1 MARLKIPTMCT
12 MRNGLLVI
20 SYMVVFAIMVF
31 TYDSWADDELVVMGV
46 VAAFLFAGLAL
57 WVFVAQKHR
66 PPSDGEGEGP
76 R

>member
-1 MARLKIPTMCT
+1 VARFKIPTMLP
-12 MRNGLLVI
+12 MRNGLLAI

-31 TYDSWADDELVVMGV
+31 SYDSWADDELVVMGV

-57 WVFVAQKHR
+57 WVLVAQKHR
-66 PPSDGEGEGP
+66 PPSDGE

>member
-1 MARLKIPTMCT
+1 MST

-20 SYMVVFAIMVF
+20 AYMIVFAIMVF
-31 TYDSWADDELVVMGV
+31 SYESWNDNELVVMGV

-66 PPSDGEGEGP
+66 PPREEEE
-76 R
+76 